1 MNQQRPP
8 GCKQGEQSHSKL
20 PPLTFLI
27 VSYEKLLPM
36 IHELSDFSGPDPS
49 RQIYPREITIGN
61 VLIIKS
67 MGILRSSAEVF
78 ITW

>member
-1 MNQQRPP
+1 
-8 GCKQGEQSHSKL
+8 
-20 PPLTFLI
+20 
-27 VSYEKLLPM
+27 M